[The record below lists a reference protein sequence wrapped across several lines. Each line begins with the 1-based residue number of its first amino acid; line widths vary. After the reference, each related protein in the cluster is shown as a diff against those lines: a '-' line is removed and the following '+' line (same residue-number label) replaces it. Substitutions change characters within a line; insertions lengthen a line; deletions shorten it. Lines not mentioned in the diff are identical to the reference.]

1 MFVEVFDSDHIVLV
15 GIENT
20 ERSLKVT
27 LIGQNSSINASRNE
41 LLEVDDA
48 VSIEITSNKNLVP
61 VNIFTGSH
69 LLEFRFGKSSRSIRV
84 QSDKLSLEQ
93 LELFLG
99 SSDVWNKAKHDLLEI
114 GTVLILKEIL
124 LDIQLDLAVFYP
136 FLRNFVD
143 PWMLKKF
150 RDWGS
155 FELVLVQA
163 LADETFGLH
172 RHCQPLGTFKWYL
185 LRADCSLS
193 LFEIFALE
201 W

>member
-1 MFVEVFDSDHIVLV
+1 MIRKPILFKIVYNESSHGILELFECNYSVTVGICLLEQILPKSAIQLAAAVAVEMFVEVFDSDHIVLV

-99 SSDVWNKAKHDLLEI
+99 SSDV
-114 GTVLILKEIL
+114 
-124 LDIQLDLAVFYP
+124 
-136 FLRNFVD
+136 
-143 PWMLKKF
+143 
-150 RDWGS
+150 
-155 FELVLVQA
+155 
-163 LADETFGLH
+163 
-172 RHCQPLGTFKWYL
+172 
-185 LRADCSLS
+185 
-193 LFEIFALE
+193 
-201 W
+201 